1 MKKILHLL
9 IIVVLV
15 ALPML
20 VSAQATTTATSTA
33 TSTAV
38 DAPSSQMKFIPLT
51 NVPFIQEA
59 GGAFNLTDFLNGL
72 FKICIGV
79 AAVVAVLQIMR
90 AGIMYMGSDSGFAEK
105 KEAKN
110 LIALSIGGLILVL
123 SPVVVFSVINPEILS
138 LKIAGVEDL
147 AVAEPDPLTPPGGTD
162 DEGNPLGSFNGPYL
176 FGRQYRTV
184 EGANSMATFC
194 NDQVIPESLK
204 EIIKEYKTSDTRTAF
219 GSDDQTRYAKYC
231 ESFSTRIWLYAP
243 KGNRRDEAQRWP
255 SPEMKSKYDSFKNG
269 CTANGG
275 RFVQDWD
282 GLGKGFFGCGAD
294 RHEILRNLHPNTD
307 PNEFECARGELE
319 CRAP

>member
-9 IIVVLV
+9 VILVLV
-15 ALPML
+15 ALPIL

-33 TSTAV
+33 V
-38 DAPSSQMKFIPLT
+38 DAPSSQMRFIPLT

-72 FKICIGV
+72 FRVCIGI

-138 LKIAGVEDL
+138 LKIAGVEKL
-147 AVAEPDPLTPPGGTD
+147 AVAEPDPLAPPGGTD

-194 NDQVIPESLK
+194 NDLVIPESLK
-204 EIIKEYKTSDTRTAF
+204 SIIDKYEVTGTFTAF
-219 GSDDQTRYAKYC
+219 GADDLTRYARYC
-231 ESFSTRIWLYAP
+231 RSFSVHLWLYAP
-243 KGNRRDEAQRWP
+243 RDNKSDATQRWP
-255 SPEMKSKYDSFKNG
+255 SPEKKGVYDSFKAG
-269 CTANGG
+269 CSANGG
-275 RFVQDWD
+275 TFKEDWD
-282 GLGKGFFGCGAD
+282 GWKKGFFECRADEKEVIETLQPGASSGD
-294 RHEILRNLHPNTD
+294 FI
-307 PNEFECARGELE
+307 CARGRVW
-319 CRAP
+319 CDIPS